1 MKIRTFLPEFTWIKT
16 KDGITGT
23 IVEVYDDGKKPN
35 YLVEY
40 YPHSQCDNDDSFAAN
55 NEDII
60 EYKLPE
66 YLDK

>member
-1 MKIRTFLPEFTWIKT
+1 MKIDGLLPEFTWIKV
-16 KDGITGT
+16 KDGKTGA
-23 IVEVYDDGKKPN
+23 IVEKYDTKPD

-40 YPHSQCDNDDSFAAN
+40 YPHSQCDDDFFSAN